1 MKKIIA
7 ILIGFICSS
16 TIVFA
21 GVTQCR
27 VYNSNSNVKLVQ
39 KIVEADDF
47 GQITI
52 SLQLDE
58 KNPQQTR
65 VRVCIWDLDDNTSAG
80 CKTCYILKGE
90 TYESTTVGGLEKG
103 HTYEL
108 SIDIASCD

>member
-27 VYNSNSNVKLVQ
+27 VYNSNSNVKLGQ
-39 KIVEADDF
+39 KIAEADNY
-47 GQITI
+47 GRIYI
-52 SLQLDE
+52 SLQLDQE
-58 KNPQQTR
+58 NSQQTR
-65 VRVCIWDLDDNTSAG
+65 VRVCIWDLDADKSAG
-80 CKTCYILKGE
+80 CETIYIDKGAVSKSVPV
-90 TYESTTVGGLEKG
+90 YLEAG

-108 SIDIASCD
+108 SIDTASCD

>member
-16 TIVFA
+16 TIIFA

-39 KIVEADDF
+39 KIAEADDY
-47 GQITI
+47 GKIYI
-52 SLQLDE
+52 SLLLDQ
-58 KNPQQTR
+58 KNSQQTR
-65 VRVCIWDLDDNTSAG
+65 VRVCIWDLDDNKSAG
-80 CKTCYILKGE
+80 CETIYIDKGDISQSVPV
-90 TYESTTVGGLEKG
+90 YLEKG

-108 SIDIASCD
+108 SIDTASCE

>member
-39 KIVEADDF
+39 KIVEADSNGKIYIGLLLD
-47 GQITI
+47 QIN
-52 SLQLDE
+52 SQE
-58 KNPQQTR
+58 TR
-65 VRVCIWDLDDNTSAG
+65 VRVCIWDLDASKSAG
-80 CKTCYILKGE
+80 CETLYIEKGKV
-90 TYESTTVGGLEKG
+90 SGGGAVWLEKG

-108 SIDIASCD
+108 SIDTASCD